1 MSQKNNGNLNPLV
14 VAGAVEKKRKKAESK
29 FDPNKL
35 RQLILENKSAKEIME
50 IMKISHKQILK
61 HHLYKLCTIDNCLYN
76 VQGLYNIQGL
86 YGQNTRKAYVNA
98 KGSIMIKN
106 HMVDFKSLVLEPDE
120 TTFDVEVDDVNKKI
134 ILTVI
139 NHQPIKENNEPEP
152 VANPEPEP
160 IEEIKEF

>member
-1 MSQKNNGNLNPLV
+1 MNV
-14 VAGAVEKKRKKAESK
+14 RIEKKRKKAESR

-35 RQLILENKSAKEIME
+35 RNLIKESKTAKEIME

-61 HHLYKLCTIDNCLYN
+61 HHLMKLCTMDGCFYDI
-76 VQGLYNIQGL
+76 IGL
-86 YGQNTRKAYVNA
+86 YGQQTRKAYVNA

-106 HMVDFKSLVLEPDE
+106 HMVDFKSLVLEPDKTE
-120 TTFDVEVDDVNKKI
+120 FEVEVDDVNKKI

-139 NHQPIKENNEPEP
+139 DHQPIKEPVQPESI
-152 VANPEPEP
+152 ANPESEP

>member
-35 RQLILENKSAKEIME
+35 RQLIKESKTAKEIME

-76 VQGLYNIQGL
+76 VQGLYNQ
-86 YGQNTRKAYVNA
+86 QTRKAYVNA

-106 HMVDFKSLVLEPDE
+106 HMVDFKSLVLEPDK

-139 NHQPIKENNEPEP
+139 DHQPIKENNEPEP